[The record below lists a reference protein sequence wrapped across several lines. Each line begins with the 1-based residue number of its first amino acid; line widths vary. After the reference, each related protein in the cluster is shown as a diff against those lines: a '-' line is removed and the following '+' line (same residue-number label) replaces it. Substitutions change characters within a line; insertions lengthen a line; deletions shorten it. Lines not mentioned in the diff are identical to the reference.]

1 MNTLLNDERDQYA
14 DSEIDDRQSRRG
26 SDREIT
32 LGTMT
37 ILGIF
42 FALAVLCA
50 AFFGFGYTTGRKAAP
65 TSYTPA
71 TVISG
76 NSNGLKPSAGNNIG
90 PDTTLPPPPATAT
103 IIPVTPEQQPAPLPA
118 PKPAPVTRAS
128 NIDPA
133 DTILAGDPLP
143 AANVPANTPAPLP
156 AIVPTG
162 QFMVQVAAVSHPEDA
177 DLLVTT
183 LRRVHYA
190 VAIHTEPQDKLLHV
204 QVGPFATR
212 KDAEAM
218 RQRLLTDG
226 FNAIVK

>member
-1 MNTLLNDERDQYA
+1 MNTLLNDERDRYA
-14 DSEIDDRQSRRG
+14 DQDLDDLHPRRG
-26 SDREIT
+26 NDREIT

-71 TVISG
+71 PVLSG
-76 NSNGLKPSAGNNIG
+76 NATGLKPSAGNTLG
-90 PDTTLPPPPATAT
+90 SDTPLPPPPSTAIT
-103 IIPVTPEQQPAPLPA
+103 VPVQPDPTPLS
-118 PKPAPVTRAS
+118 KPAPVTRAA
-128 NIDPA
+128 IDPA
-133 DTILAGDPLP
+133 DGAVVGDPLP
-143 AANVPANTPAPLP
+143 PRPAPAATPVTPAIAPN
-156 AIVPTG
+156 G

-177 DLLVTT
+177 DLLLTT
-183 LRRVHYA
+183 LRRVHYQ

-218 RQRLLTDG
+218 RQRLLADG
-226 FNAIVK
+226 FNAIIK